1 MWLKTF
7 LVILVLI
14 SVEANNVCDINSKV
28 LKAGYPFEKYD
39 LVTEDGYILE
49 VYRIP
54 HGKNETQGHR
64 PVVFMM
70 HGLLSSASSFV
81 ELGPDYAMAFNLADA
96 GFDIW
101 LGNARGVCNSRR
113 HITLDP
119 ENDRQKAEFFNFSW
133 EEIALYDLP
142 LLFDFALKTSGQEKL
157 HYIGH
162 SQGGA
167 IFLVLNSMR
176 PEYNEKIESAHLI
189 AGVGYKRNFPNHR
202 LSRFASYTN
211 VLYDFVR
218 TLGLHEIKHEW
229 IASDNDKPAE
239 VGEYRVSLRDLGTSA
254 SLKQLSHFGQNIR
267 DKTFRRWDYSLLENF
282 FHYGSLTPPEYNL
295 RRVNVDITMHYTIAD
310 TLLDERDVLAMVN
323 DLPNAKA
330 RKVPKDNFSHYDF
343 VQSSF
348 VKPLVTDYIISDLK
362 SR

>member
-1 MWLKTF
+1 MWFKTF
-7 LVILVLI
+7 LTIVVLI

-54 HGKNETQGHR
+54 YGKNETQGHR

-81 ELGPDYAMAFNLADA
+81 ELGPNYAM
-96 GFDIW
+96 
-101 LGNARGVCNSRR
+101 
-113 HITLDP
+113 
-119 ENDRQKAEFFNFSW
+119 
-133 EEIALYDLP
+133 
-142 LLFDFALKTSGQEKL
+142 
-157 HYIGH
+157 
-162 SQGGA
+162 
-167 IFLVLNSMR
+167 
-176 PEYNEKIESAHLI
+176 AHLI
-189 AGVGYKRNFPNHR
+189 AGVGYKRNFPNLL
-202 LSRFASYTN
+202 LSSFATYTS

-218 TLGLHEIKHEW
+218 TLGLHELKYEW
-229 IASDNDKPAE
+229 IASDNEKPAE
-239 VGEYRVSLRDLGTSA
+239 IGEYKVSLRDLGTSA
-254 SLKQLSHFGQNIR
+254 SLKQLSHFGQNVR

-282 FHYGSLTPPEYNL
+282 FHYGSPSPPEYNL

-310 TLLDERDVLAMVN
+310 SLLDERDVLAMVN

-330 RKVPKDNFSHYDF
+330 RKIPKDNFSHYDF